1 MNIII
6 KTQHFNSLYTIMYF
20 TSFKF
25 TIIIMV
31 YVNNYNSIEM

>member
-1 MNIII
+1 
-6 KTQHFNSLYTIMYF
+6 MYF

-31 YVNNYNSIEM
+31 YVNNYNNIEMYNTIEL